1 MEGDNAVKTNEEII
15 TEEIH
20 AEAPVV
26 APEKEEKNA
35 TNGERPLKTK
45 KTSEHVAKTE
55 GLNSSGIA
63 SGGAASVSERKLSN
77 ASKEPAPA
85 KGTGSKNSKL
95 PKDKPN
101 VKGSG
106 PFSHSQRPTLS
117 QSLSFPAKGV
127 RANNM
132 RKSIEGHPLKTA
144 VKLAQDEGTKAQ
156 VPFSNGTNRHAPTGA
171 NSKDSNINGSKAVSR
186 QSSSTSKSSN
196 QQAVSV
202 KPSSLTE
209 AAKSPQPQVPESAA
223 DQNSKPETTTVS
235 IKEEDDTHSTTS
247 SATLSGRRSSGSG
260 FSFRLEER
268 AEKRK
273 EFFSKLEEKTHA
285 KEMEQTNLQAKSK
298 ESQEAEIK
306 QLRKSL
312 AFKATPMPSFY
323 KEPPAKVEL
332 KKVMLAL
339 SKMLI
344 LMLLEKFMD
353 SGQYDSQQFAAHPK
367 YMRKSSA
374 TSTNNCLEDG
384 GSSFSPRASHS
395 PLLNQESSNRT
406 RVQRNGS
413 VDNGT
418 SKTAIRKSQ
427 PKLHSHQITANGM
440 EGKTVKSKAKLPGAE
455 SQAQKAN
462 VENNSMNVPACENG
476 IETMPENNTPQ
487 NNGPVLSSSN
497 PEIMLPQVSVGG

>member
-1 MEGDNAVKTNEEII
+1 MEGDNAVKTNEETI

-45 KTSEHVAKTE
+45 ETSEHVAKTE
-55 GLNSSGIA
+55 GLNSSGI
-63 SGGAASVSERKLSN
+63 AASVSERKLSN
-77 ASKEPAPA
+77 ASKEPAPT

-95 PKDKPN
+95 AKDKPN

-117 QSLSFPAKGV
+117 QSLSFPAKVV

-132 RKSIEGHPLKTA
+132 RKSIEGHPVKTA

-171 NSKDSNINGSKAVSR
+171 NSKESNINGSKALTR
-186 QSSSTSKSSN
+186 QTSSTSKSSN
-196 QQAVSV
+196 QQAVPV

-209 AAKSPQPQVPESAA
+209 AAKSPPPQVPESAA

-312 AFKATPMPSFY
+312 AFKATPMPNTDYSC
-323 KEPPAKVEL
+323 E
-332 KKVMLAL
+332 
-339 SKMLI
+339 
-344 LMLLEKFMD
+344 
-353 SGQYDSQQFAAHPK
+353 
-367 YMRKSSA
+367 
-374 TSTNNCLEDG
+374 
-384 GSSFSPRASHS
+384 
-395 PLLNQESSNRT
+395 
-406 RVQRNGS
+406 
-413 VDNGT
+413 
-418 SKTAIRKSQ
+418 
-427 PKLHSHQITANGM
+427 ITKA
-440 EGKTVKSKAKLPGAE
+440 GKA
-455 SQAQKAN
+455 
-462 VENNSMNVPACENG
+462 
-476 IETMPENNTPQ
+476 
-487 NNGPVLSSSN
+487 
-497 PEIMLPQVSVGG
+497 

>member
-1 MEGDNAVKTNEEII
+1 MEGDNAVKTNEETI

-35 TNGERPLKTK
+35 SNGDRPLKTK

-63 SGGAASVSERKLSN
+63 SRGAASVSERQLSN
-77 ASKEPAPA
+77 ASKEPAPT

-95 PKDKPN
+95 AKDKPN

-144 VKLAQDEGTKAQ
+144 AKLAQDEGTKSQ
-156 VPFSNGTNRHAPTGA
+156 VPFSNGTNRHAPIGA
-171 NSKDSNINGSKAVSR
+171 NSKDSNINGSKTLTR

-209 AAKSPQPQVPESAA
+209 AAKSPPPQVPESAA
-223 DQNSKPETTTVS
+223 DQNSKPETITVS

-339 SKMLI
+339 LT
-344 LMLLEKFMD
+344 F
-353 SGQYDSQQFAAHPK
+353 
-367 YMRKSSA
+367 
-374 TSTNNCLEDG
+374 
-384 GSSFSPRASHS
+384 GSRNAYSDAVGEVYGFRPQLGSPS
-395 PLLNQESSNRT
+395 L
-406 RVQRNGS
+406 
-413 VDNGT
+413 
-418 SKTAIRKSQ
+418 
-427 PKLHSHQITANGM
+427 KLQSHQITANGM

>member
-1 MEGDNAVKTNEEII
+1 MVYISIVILQFLAIRFSEGMEGDNAVKTNEETI

-45 KTSEHVAKTE
+45 ETSEHVAKTE

-77 ASKEPAPA
+77 ASKEPAPR
-85 KGTGSKNSKL
+85 KGSGSKNSKL
-95 PKDKPN
+95 AKDKPS

-117 QSLSFPAKGV
+117 QSLSFPAKVV

-144 VKLAQDEGTKAQ
+144 AKLAQDEGTKSQ
-156 VPFSNGTNRHAPTGA
+156 VPFSNGTNRYAPTGA
-171 NSKDSNINGSKAVSR
+171 NSKESNINGSKALTR
-186 QSSSTSKSSN
+186 QTSSTSKSSN
-196 QQAVSV
+196 QQAVPV

-209 AAKSPQPQVPESAA
+209 AAKSPPPQVPESAA

-312 AFKATPMPSFY
+312 AFKATPMPNFY

-332 KKVMLAL
+332 KKIPTTRAK
-339 SKMLI
+339 S
-344 LMLLEKFMD
+344 
-353 SGQYDSQQFAAHPK
+353 PK
-367 YMRKSSA
+367 LGRRKSSA
-374 TSTNNCLEDG
+374 TSANNCLDDG

-395 PLLNQESSNRT
+395 PRLNQESSNRT

-413 VDNGT
+413 VDNGA

-427 PKLHSHQITANGM
+427 PKLQSQQITANGM

-462 VENNSMNVPACENG
+462 VENNSMNVPVCENG
-476 IETMPENNTPQ
+476 IETMPEDNTPQ